1 LLLSSHG
8 PGVPLCHAG
17 RIILLRRNYSTVLS
31 LLLGVVLLVLP
42 LRAVAAS
49 SAGTLDLQVC
59 DPVADLY
66 LGIENYPE
74 AIQRH
79 LVVIQEHPE
88 NALAYYHLGFAYGM
102 VGDRQRE
109 LADYQKAVALGLSDW
124 DLFLNMGLVY
134 MESGRL
140 DSASQVLQ
148 LAALLGPY
156 RPETH
161 FNLGLLD
168 ERLGM
173 YQKAAQEVLLS
184 LRIDPNQNDARNM
197 LGVIYAEQGNFER
210 AHQEWAD
217 LIKSNPGYAPARANL
232 QILDRIERGEIDGP
246 ARLSSGFAEVH

>member
-1 LLLSSHG
+1 LW
-8 PGVPLCHAG
+8 
-17 RIILLRRNYSTVLS
+17 
-31 LLLGVVLLVLP
+31 LLGFALWLP
-42 LRAVAAS
+42 VPCTLAAS
-49 SAGTLDLQVC
+49 RAGNLDLEVC
-59 DPVADLY
+59 DPVADFY

-79 LVVIQEHPE
+79 LLVIREHPD

-109 LADYQKAVALGLSDW
+109 LADYEKAVGLGLSNW

-134 MESGRL
+134 MEGGRF

-168 ERLGM
+168 ERMGM
-173 YQKAAQEVLLS
+173 YQKAAQEILLS
-184 LRIDPNQNDARNM
+184 LRIDPNQPDARNI
-197 LGVIYAEQGNFER
+197 LGVIYAEQGNYAQ

-217 LIKSNPGYAPARANL
+217 LLKAHPTYAPARANL
-232 QILDRIERGEIDGP
+232 AILDRIERGQIAG
-246 ARLSSGFAEVH
+246 AVRLGAGFADVR

>member
-1 LLLSSHG
+1 M
-8 PGVPLCHAG
+8 
-17 RIILLRRNYSTVLS
+17 LRHYYSTILP
-31 LLLGVVLLVLP
+31 LLLGLALLLP
-42 LRAVAAS
+42 PARAYTAS
-49 SAGTLDLQVC
+49 RAGNFDFQVC
-59 DPVADLY
+59 DPVADFY
-66 LGIENYPE
+66 LGTENYPE
-74 AIQRH
+74 AIRSH
-79 LVVIQEHPE
+79 LLVVQEHPE

-102 VGDRQRE
+102 VGDHQRE
-109 LADYQKAVALGLSDW
+109 LADYQKAVGLGLSNW

-156 RPETH
+156 HPETH

-184 LRIDPNQNDARNM
+184 LKIDPNQDDARNI
-197 LGVIYAEQGNFER
+197 LGVIYAEQGNYEL
-210 AHQEWAD
+210 AHREWAD

-232 QILDRIERGEIDGP
+232 AILNRIERGEIAGT
-246 ARLSSGFAEVH
+246 ARLGSGFAEVH

>member
-1 LLLSSHG
+1 MLWLLGL
-8 PGVPLCHAG
+8 A
-17 RIILLRRNYSTVLS
+17 LS
-31 LLLGVVLLVLP
+31 LPPSCGF
-42 LRAVAAS
+42 AAPKA
-49 SAGTLDLQVC
+49 AGLDLQIC
-59 DPVADLY
+59 DPIADFY

-79 LVVIQEHPE
+79 LMVVREHPN

-109 LADYQKAVALGLSDW
+109 LADYQKAVGLGLSNW
-124 DLFLNMGLVY
+124 DLFLNLGLLE

-140 DSASQVLQ
+140 DSASQALQ
-148 LAALLGPY
+148 LAALLAPY

-184 LRIDPNQNDARNM
+184 LRIDPNQDDARNI
-197 LGVIYAEQGNFER
+197 LGVIYAEQGNYEW

-232 QILDRIERGEIDGP
+232 AILNRIERGEIAGA
-246 ARLSSGFAEVH
+246 ARLSSGFAAVH

>member
-1 LLLSSHG
+1 LWLVGLALLLSPS
-8 PGVPLCHAG
+8 
-17 RIILLRRNYSTVLS
+17 RIL
-31 LLLGVVLLVLP
+31 
-42 LRAVAAS
+42 AAS
-49 SAGTLDLQVC
+49 RIADLDPQVC
-59 DPVADLY
+59 DAVADFY
-66 LGIENYPE
+66 LGVENYPE

-79 LVVIQEHPE
+79 LLVIREHPD

-109 LADYQKAVALGLSDW
+109 LADYQKAVGLGLSNW

-140 DSASQVLQ
+140 DSASQALQ
-148 LAALLGPY
+148 LAALLAPY

-184 LRIDPNQNDARNM
+184 LRIDPNQEDARNI
-197 LGVIYAEQGNFER
+197 LGVIYAEQGNYEQ
-210 AHQEWAD
+210 AHQQWTD
-217 LIKSNPGYAPARANL
+217 LLKANPAFAPARANL
-232 QILDRIERGEIDGP
+232 MILDRIERGEIAGA
-246 ARLSSGFAEVH
+246 ARLSNGFADVR

>member
-1 LLLSSHG
+1 MLLSLALLLPPARAYSASR
-8 PGVPLCHAG
+8 AG
-17 RIILLRRNYSTVLS
+17 NF
-31 LLLGVVLLVLP
+31 
-42 LRAVAAS
+42 
-49 SAGTLDLQVC
+49 DLQVC
-59 DPVADLY
+59 DPVADFY
-66 LGIENYPE
+66 LGTENYPE
-74 AIQRH
+74 AIRSH
-79 LVVIQEHPE
+79 LLVVQNHPE

-102 VGDRQRE
+102 VGDHQRE
-109 LADYQKAVALGLSDW
+109 LADYQKAVGLGLSNW

-156 RPETH
+156 HPETH

-173 YQKAAQEVLLS
+173 YQKAAQEILLS
-184 LRIDPNQNDARNM
+184 LKIDPNQDDARNI
-197 LGVIYAEQGNFER
+197 LGVIYAEQGNYEL

-232 QILDRIERGEIDGP
+232 AILNRIERGEIAGA
-246 ARLSSGFAEVH
+246 ARLGRGFAEVH

>member
-1 LLLSSHG
+1 
-8 PGVPLCHAG
+8 VAG
-17 RIILLRRNYSTVLS
+17 CDTLLRRYYTTIVV
-31 LLLGVVLLVLP
+31 LLLGVALLAP
-42 LRAVAAS
+42 PFTAFAAP
-49 SAGTLDLQVC
+49 GHRDLNGQVC
-59 DPVADLY
+59 DPLADFY
-66 LGIENYPE
+66 LGVENYPE

-79 LVVIQEHPE
+79 LLVVQEHPE

-102 VGDRQRE
+102 LGDHHRE
-109 LADYQKAVALGLSDW
+109 LADYQKAVALGLSEW

-173 YQKAAQEVLLS
+173 YQKAEQELLLS
-184 LRIDPNQNDARNM
+184 LRIDPKQDDARNS
-197 LGVIYAEQGNFER
+197 LGVIYAEQGNYER

-217 LIKSNPGYAPARANL
+217 LVKSNPDYGPARANL
-232 QILDRIERGEIDGP
+232 AVLNRIERGEIAG
-246 ARLSSGFAEVH
+246 AALLGSGFAKAH